1 MYYQLQ
7 NNYKSVVALFT
18 PSDLNMI
25 ITLFA
30 LSRLGYAIML
40 LSTRLSAAACVS
52 LLDVVGCDTIL
63 YGQSPSIRT
72 TIGEV
77 LRLKVI
83 VCRPIIQRASLSQ
96 AQVLPS
102 VSSKRSRSQEE
113 QESSTAIIMHSSG
126 STGFPKPIFLTHKVL
141 KIFMIR
147 GSEMTAFIPLPW
159 FHSFGICK
167 YLPTMYMG
175 KTAFMWNVSL
185 PLTAGG
191 LIAAIKEA
199 KPESVHAV
207 PYILQMLS
215 DDPRGVELLQK
226 CKLVTYG
233 GAACPDEL
241 GDRLVREGVPLGV
254 QFGS

>member
-1 MYYQLQ
+1 
-7 NNYKSVVALFT
+7 
-18 PSDLNMI
+18 
-25 ITLFA
+25 
-30 LSRLGYAIML
+30 
-40 LSTRLSAAACVS
+40 
-52 LLDVVGCDTIL
+52 
-63 YGQSPSIRT
+63 
-72 TIGEV
+72 
-77 LRLKVI
+77 
-83 VCRPIIQRASLSQ
+83 
-96 AQVLPS
+96 
-102 VSSKRSRSQEE
+102 
-113 QESSTAIIMHSSG
+113 
-126 STGFPKPIFLTHKVL
+126 
-141 KIFMIR
+141 
-147 GSEMTAFIPLPW
+147 
-159 FHSFGICK
+159 
-167 YLPTMYMG
+167 MYMG

>member
-1 MYYQLQ
+1 
-7 NNYKSVVALFT
+7 
-18 PSDLNMI
+18 
-25 ITLFA
+25 
-30 LSRLGYAIML
+30 ML
-40 LSTRLSAAACVS
+40 LSTRLSVAACVS

-63 YGQSPSIRT
+63 YGQSPSIRS

-77 LRLKVI
+77 LKLKVI

-96 AQVLPS
+96 AQVSSS
-102 VSSKRSRSQEE
+102 VSLSKRSRSHEE

-126 STGFPKPIFLTHKVL
+126 STGLPKPIFLTHKVL

-167 YLPTMYMG
+167 YLPTMYMR

-191 LIAAIKEA
+191 LIATIKET

-215 DDPRGVELLQK
+215 DDPRGVELLRK

-241 GDRLVREGVPLGV
+241 GDRLVLEGVPLGV
-254 QFGS
+254 QFGSYANLSPYFI